1 MISVADLSTPHTDL
15 TLPLLLFVS
24 LSLTR
29 TGKCVS
35 KQIGKGVF
43 VAGAAAAVVG
53 SAALVGVAVSNAAD
67 NEINKEDFSF
77 LMKIKEEKYRSLILK
92 CLTVEVDP

>member
-1 MISVADLSTPHTDL
+1 LLSLTSLLFLSHLLSLHPLSLSLCL
-15 TLPLLLFVS
+15 TLPLFLSPSLCLTFPVLLFVS

-29 TGKCVS
+29 AGKCVS

-53 SAALVGVAVSNAAD
+53 SAALVGVAVSNAVD
-67 NEINKEDFSF
+67 NEEKKEQ
-77 LMKIKEEKYRSLILK
+77 M
-92 CLTVEVDP
+92 